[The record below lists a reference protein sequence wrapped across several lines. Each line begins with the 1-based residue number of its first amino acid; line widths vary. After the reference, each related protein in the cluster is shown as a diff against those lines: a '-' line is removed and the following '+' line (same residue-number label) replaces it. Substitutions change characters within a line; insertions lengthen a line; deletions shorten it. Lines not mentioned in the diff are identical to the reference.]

1 MTKQEAIEQMQK
13 GKKVTHRFF
22 TNDEWIES
30 NLHGTMLFLSGISH
44 CSANEFWRD
53 RTDESWNSD
62 WEIFN

>member
-13 GKKVTHRFF
+13 GKKVTHRYF
-22 TNDEWIES
+22 TKDEWIES
-30 NLHGTMLFLSGISH
+30 NLHGTMLFLSGRVH
-44 CSANEFWRD
+44 CLPNEFWRD